1 MPFQHQRVTLI
12 AREMSKPDVDW
23 NYARCRAQRV
33 AFLDSVHALKFAL
46 GAAVTDVG
54 LDIER
59 VIVDRAGSADEFL
72 DLLATLPS
80 EFNGDVVLLRDDGGG
95 FMSSSGRGGDRVLY
109 ALSPY
114 DVRFYLETHDMVT
127 GRAALELSA

>member
-1 MPFQHQRVTLI
+1 MPYRNQRVTLI
-12 AREMSKPDVDW
+12 AREQSKPDVDW

-33 AFLDSVHALKFAL
+33 AFLDSVASLKFAL
-46 GAAVTDVG
+46 GAALTDVG

-72 DLLATLPS
+72 DLLATMPS
-80 EFNGDVVLLRDDGGG
+80 EFNGDVLLVRDDGGG
-95 FMSSSGRGGDRVLY
+95 FMSAAGRGGDRVMY

-114 DVRFYLETHDMVT
+114 DVRFYLETQDMVT
-127 GRAALELSA
+127 GRAALEMTA